1 MIKERN
7 LKEVKT
13 IKLKKSILLRI
24 SILAF
29 IIYFIVVMVNQQIN
43 INKKK
48 QELDTL
54 NEQIKTQEL
63 VNDEMRHILD
73 SSDSA
78 NQQYIEKKARENLN
92 LVDPGE
98 RVFVNIA
105 GG

>member
-1 MIKERN
+1 MLKEKK

-13 IKLKKSILLRI
+13 TKLKKSILLRI
-24 SILAF
+24 AILAF

-63 VNDEMRHILD
+63 VNNEMRHILD

-92 LVDPGE
+92 LVDPSE

>member
-1 MIKERN
+1 MIKEEN

-43 INKKK
+43 INKKR
-48 QELDTL
+48 QELDEL